1 MAVTSVA
8 GSAFTVTIGATAY
21 TSQVTSGTIS
31 VQNNFSMVDTLD
43 DTAYTVT
50 KVKHEVTLEFLYD
63 TETGMFGALQTA
75 ATAGTAVTVAIVGG
89 DAKWTGT
96 SSMYVSALEGGFET
110 TGPATATVTL
120 VGVMTFADAP

>member
-8 GSAFTVTIGATAY
+8 GSAFTVTVASTAY
-21 TSQVTSGTIS
+21 TSQITSGTIA

-50 KVKHEVTLEFLYD
+50 RVKHEVNLEFLYD
-63 TETGMFGALQTA
+63 TETGLFGALQTA
-75 ATAGTAVTVAIVGG
+75 AAAGSAVSVTIVGG

-96 SSMYVSALEGGFET
+96 SMYVSALEGGFET
-110 TGPATATVTL
+110 TGPATASCTL
-120 VGVMTFADAP
+120 IGAMTFADAP